1 MEGKRRRG
9 QQRIQRWW
17 DGITDSNGHEF
28 EQIGDSEEWESLACH
43 SPWGHKETD
52 TTEPLSNDIKMKR
65 RKCSLCNF
73 KFVFSFGDMV
83 LEF

>member
-1 MEGKRRRG
+1 MTEDEML
-9 QQRIQRWW
+9 RWHHQF
-17 DGITDSNGHEF
+17 NEHEF
-28 EQIGDSEEWESLACH
+28 EQTPRDSEGQGSLACH

-73 KFVFSFGDMV
+73 KFVFSFCDMV
-83 LEF
+83 LAF